1 MLATLADDLIE
12 YRTNLQK
19 VIEEKSD
26 VLEVEKAKDNRISK
40 LEAKNLQQTKCSKEL
55 EADMKRN
62 AKAYKPKWLN

>member
-1 MLATLADDLIE
+1 
-12 YRTNLQK
+12 
-19 VIEEKSD
+19 